1 MFASIRSNLVKTQV
15 HQSYL
20 AQWATPFHQP
30 FNELIAVYQR
40 ALIAMGHAAS
50 AAHDIAVGRVYQ
62 AYRTQAEVLGYY
74 CAPPSSYVPPQ
85 HMRANLVEGESA
97 HRAPVGRKPVAPFVK
112 PPSEPRL
119 R

>member
-62 AYRTQAEVLGYY
+62 AYRTQAEVLGYSDVFLY
-74 CAPPSSYVPPQ
+74 AATVAFAVVP
-85 HMRANLVEGESA
+85 LCFVLSGLKGGGSA
-97 HRAPVGRKPVAPFVK
+97 AMD
-112 PPSEPRL
+112 
-119 R
+119 